1 MIKSEA
7 TGKQINNEAEVSCM
21 IVGNIH
27 DIMAEY
33 EAIMRTISRDPMLV
47 IAADAVTTKLAKEH
61 NINLKDLKDCFRPKS
76 DSIDFINN
84 ILKEM
89 KEND

>member
-1 MIKSEA
+1 MLVGSIK
-7 TGKQINNEAEVSCM
+7 
-21 IVGNIH
+21 
-27 DIMAEY
+27 DIMTEY
-33 EAIMRTISRDPMLV
+33 EAIMRTISRDPILV

-61 NINLKDLKDCFRPKS
+61 NIDLKDLKDWFRPKS

-84 ILKEM
+84 MLKEM